1 MVDCPGA
8 MLIKSALRDC
18 LPASH
23 RHPERQRRIS
33 IKAEYETNAIKYR
46 SVGRL
51 FYAFSLASYV
61 MNSTPVISHLW
72 WLSPFWC
79 LTAPPSPRCIG
90 RAAKGKRLYGQA
102 RRLTSPD
109 LHILCRMCTVDNKA
123 PYNIP
128 FICGSKVS
136 TCCCPTA
143 CGGEGV
149 GEATKGGA
157 AFPSPVRAV
166 VKVLSKEGSYNIL
179 KEPHH
184 PPQGGISICAHRA
197 LTTTLTAKGRVKP

>member
-1 MVDCPGA
+1 MRIALRHAWSVRVQRVQKVQRVQRVVDCPGA

-61 MNSTPVISHLW
+61 MNNTPVISHLW

-79 LTAPPSPRCIG
+79 LTAPPLPRWEACHWIFRSLRFPTNPVPLPPRCIG

-123 PYNIP
+123 
-128 FICGSKVS
+128 
-136 TCCCPTA
+136 
-143 CGGEGV
+143 
-149 GEATKGGA
+149 
-157 AFPSPVRAV
+157 
-166 VKVLSKEGSYNIL
+166 L
-179 KEPHH
+179 
-184 PPQGGISICAHRA
+184 
-197 LTTTLTAKGRVKP
+197 